1 MIPDVDSDQFLWNP
15 GIRIRVRPDHRS
27 TRDDNL
33 FSYLYMIYYN
43 RNIYLIFV
51 MNLQFEQYFYL
62 NILLLMSNASMDD
75 GRRRIC

>member
-15 GIRIRVRPDHRS
+15 GIRIRVRSDHRS
-27 TRDDNL
+27 TCDDNL